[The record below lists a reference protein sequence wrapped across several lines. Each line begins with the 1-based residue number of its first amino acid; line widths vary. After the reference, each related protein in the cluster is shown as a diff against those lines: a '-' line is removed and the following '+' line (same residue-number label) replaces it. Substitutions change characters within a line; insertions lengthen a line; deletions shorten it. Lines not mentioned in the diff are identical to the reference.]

1 MIRRAD
7 ALLSRRPGVGVAAI
21 VVVAFLA
28 RLTAR
33 LASGETE
40 YRTGAYEFYREIAQT
55 LSAGHG
61 FCVEPGMQCA
71 MRMPLYPAILA
82 PFVAAGTEYPWLI
95 ALQAACGAGLVWVAW
110 ALARDLFGTRA
121 GLAAAV
127 LTAVSPYAV
136 VHDTAM
142 QETVLVNLLIGLS
155 APTLLWTH
163 RGSDEDGGR
172 TWGWLAAGTLLAL
185 AVMTTARVAFLL
197 PAAGLWSVASARASW
212 RGVLRQ
218 GLLLALPATLMLG
231 LWVARNNAVVGA
243 PVLTTES
250 GESFWVANN
259 EWTLDFLPDR
269 SIDLAVTQSYERL
282 SADVSGRLDALDGRD
297 VERDRVLSALGWSF
311 VAAHPGLVARR
322 AASKVWFA
330 ARGTLSPA
338 RGGVSSLG
346 YAVFFVPVHLMAALG
361 LVRSWPRGWEYR
373 LVPYLLAGFFFTTAI
388 YWAHTS
394 HKSVIDV
401 LLFVSAAGAGSFSD
415 AWPRHARTS
424 SR

>member
-1 MIRRAD
+1 
-7 ALLSRRPGVGVAAI
+7 
-21 VVVAFLA
+21 
-28 RLTAR
+28 
-33 LASGETE
+33 
-40 YRTGAYEFYREIAQT
+40 
-55 LSAGHG
+55 
-61 FCVEPGMQCA
+61 
-71 MRMPLYPAILA
+71 
-82 PFVAAGTEYPWLI
+82 
-95 ALQAACGAGLVWVAW
+95 
-110 ALARDLFGTRA
+110 
-121 GLAAAV
+121 
-127 LTAVSPYAV
+127 
-136 VHDTAM
+136 M
-142 QETVLVNLLIGLS
+142 QETVFVNLLIGLS
-155 APTLLWTH
+155 APTLLWA
-163 RGSDEDGGR
+163 RRRSDEDGGR